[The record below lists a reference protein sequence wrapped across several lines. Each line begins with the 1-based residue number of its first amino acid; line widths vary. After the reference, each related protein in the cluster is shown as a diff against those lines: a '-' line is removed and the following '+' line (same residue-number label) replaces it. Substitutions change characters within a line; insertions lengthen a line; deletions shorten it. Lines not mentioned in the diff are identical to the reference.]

1 MTALGPLGL
10 THEDLWHITTGE
22 IQDLVIAHNYQ
33 RHLKRREDFIFAS
46 LLGAA
51 VGGGLKNVT
60 IDDYA
65 GRWVDNQIME
75 PDAANEYILER
86 VRKNG

>member
-1 MTALGPLGL
+1 MT
-10 THEDLWHITTGE
+10 IGE
-22 IQDLVIAHNYQ
+22 IKDLTIADNYK
-33 RHLKRREDFIFAS
+33 RHLERREAFIFAS

-51 VGGGLKNVT
+51 IGGGLKNVT

>member
-1 MTALGPLGL
+1 MALGPLGL
-10 THEDLWHITTGE
+10 SYEDLWHVTIGE
-22 IQDLVIAHNYQ
+22 IKDLTIADNYK

-65 GRWVDNQIME
+65 GRWVNNQIME

>member
-51 VGGGLKNVT
+51 IGGGLKNVT

>member
-33 RHLKRREDFIFAS
+33 RHLKRREDYILAS
-46 LLGAA
+46 LIGAA
-51 VGGGLKNVT
+51 MGSKYPSMDEVC
-60 IDDYA
+60 
-65 GRWVDNQIME
+65 GRWLDNRVME
-75 PDAANEYILER
+75 PEEANEYVLELAR
-86 VRKNG
+86 RRSEK